1 MNLIKK
7 RIFSLW
13 ASLCILCAVNAQET
27 ELTYCNKQIHKTL
40 KAIGASSKIPRS
52 MDAHKLHWNMV
63 SVDDWTSGFFPGVLW
78 YDYEYSR
85 EPEIKE
91 KAVYFTRL
99 LESLSHKVTSHDL
112 GFQIFCSY
120 GNAYRLTKDK
130 YYKDVILKSAEEL
143 SKLYNP
149 RVGTILSWPWKV
161 AENGWPHNTIIDNM
175 MNLELLFWASKN
187 GGGKKYYDMALSHAR
202 VTKENHF
209 RQDGSCYHVA
219 VYDTI
224 SGRLI
229 KGITHQGYS
238 DRSMW
243 ARGQAWAIYGYTMV
257 YRETRD
263 KDFLRFA
270 EKVAD
275 LYISR
280 LPADLIPFWDFDTPD
295 IPAAPKD
302 ASAAAVTASALLE
315 LSTLEDDPERSE
327 LYYALAK
334 EMLHSL
340 SSEHYQSRKKN
351 SSFLLHSTGHYPAGE
366 EIDASIIYA
375 DYYYIEALMRW
386 KKIEAKQ
393 ALSQENKFIHPGIL
407 HTRESLE
414 RIRHYVDQKINPA
427 YQSYL
432 LLQADPCA
440 SSDYQLQ
447 GPFEVIARLGVNSY
461 TKRPSEDD
469 HKAAYLNALMWT
481 ITGKEAHARKSIEI
495 LNAYSA
501 VLRLIGPNDND
512 DPLCASL
519 QGSMLANAAELIKHT
534 YDKVE
539 KKDIASWEHMLRTVF
554 IPVLDTFFKAK
565 PYTNGNWGAAATKA
579 YMAFGIFLDDESL
592 YNQAVDF
599 YYNGH
604 DNGTIKNYI
613 SESGQCQESGRD
625 QDHVMFGLGNLSEV
639 CETGYNQGD
648 EKMYAALD
656 NRLLTGYEYTVKYN
670 LGESVPFKVWTDISG
685 RYCDWQVISEKE
697 RGAFRP
703 IFEIVYNHY
712 VARKGLDMP
721 YTRRV
726 MSKIPIEGGSK
737 WCDGPGYGTLLFRT
751 QMNEK

>member
-243 ARGQAWAIYGYTMV
+243 ARGQAWAIYGYTVV
-257 YRETRD
+257 YRET
-263 KDFLRFA
+263 KDPKYLDFVQ
-270 EKVAD
+270 KVAD
-275 LYISR
+275 VYLER
-280 LPADLIPFWDFDTPD
+280 LPEDKVPYWDFSAPGIPD
-295 IPAAPKD
+295 VPRD
-302 ASAAAVTASALLE
+302 ASAAAVVASALLE
-315 LSTLEDDPERSE
+315 LSAYLPNGKGKHYKD
-327 LYYALAK
+327 AAI
-334 EMLHSL
+334 EMLTSL
-340 SSEHYQSRKKN
+340 SSDNYQSGKSN
-351 SSFLLHSTGHYPAGE
+351 PAFLLHSTGHWPAHS

-375 DYYYIEALMRW
+375 DYYYIEAL
-386 KKIEAKQ
+386 
-393 ALSQENKFIHPGIL
+393 
-407 HTRESLE
+407 
-414 RIRHYVDQKINPA
+414 
-427 YQSYL
+427 
-432 LLQADPCA
+432 
-440 SSDYQLQ
+440 
-447 GPFEVIARLGVNSY
+447 
-461 TKRPSEDD
+461 
-469 HKAAYLNALMWT
+469 
-481 ITGKEAHARKSIEI
+481 
-495 LNAYSA
+495 
-501 VLRLIGPNDND
+501 LRLKR
-512 DPLCASL
+512 L
-519 QGSMLANAAELIKHT
+519 QEGEG
-534 YDKVE
+534 
-539 KKDIASWEHMLRTVF
+539 
-554 IPVLDTFFKAK
+554 VL
-565 PYTNGNWGAAATKA
+565 G
-579 YMAFGIFLDDESL
+579 
-592 YNQAVDF
+592 
-599 YYNGH
+599 
-604 DNGTIKNYI
+604 
-613 SESGQCQESGRD
+613 
-625 QDHVMFGLGNLSEV
+625 
-639 CETGYNQGD
+639 
-648 EKMYAALD
+648 
-656 NRLLTGYEYTVKYN
+656 
-670 LGESVPFKVWTDISG
+670 
-685 RYCDWQVISEKE
+685 
-697 RGAFRP
+697 
-703 IFEIVYNHY
+703 
-712 VARKGLDMP
+712 
-721 YTRRV
+721 
-726 MSKIPIEGGSK
+726 
-737 WCDGPGYGTLLFRT
+737 
-751 QMNEK
+751 